1 MRVDMRNE
9 ENIIKIHEGIIQPGG
24 DIERML
30 V

>member
-9 ENIIKIHEGIIQPGG
+9 ANIIKIHEGIIQPAG
-24 DIERML
+24 DIEIIL